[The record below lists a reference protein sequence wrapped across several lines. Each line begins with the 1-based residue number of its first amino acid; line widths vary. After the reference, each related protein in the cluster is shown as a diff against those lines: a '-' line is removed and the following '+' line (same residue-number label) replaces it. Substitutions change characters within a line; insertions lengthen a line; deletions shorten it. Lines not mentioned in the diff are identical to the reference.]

1 MGPLGGKMGD
11 NGDDRLGMFR
21 DLPPAIAFY
30 SFQVT
35 AMSTF
40 FAHRLR
46 NKFSASA
53 VQDFNQG
60 IAQTLLDIEDKR
72 RTNLFSWRG
81 QFSPQLVENLL
92 LAYCPRDATVLDPFC
107 GSGTVLYECG
117 YLGLQAVGCEL
128 NPAAWILS
136 RLYEFINLNL
146 GARNQ
151 VITSVSDKLQQQ
163 FPQPELFQALEC
175 DRLQVTEFQ
184 THLFSIYQDS
194 NPLEQAILDALVIL
208 LDVDNQPPIHIPEI
222 HTIFWEI
229 CQYIRDFPE
238 SENSV
243 KSYLGD
249 ARCLPVATD
258 TIDFVLTS
266 PPYINVFNYHQNYRH
281 SVELLNWN
289 LLEIAKSE
297 IGSNRANRRNRFFT
311 VIQYC
316 LDVAL
321 IFQEISRVCQPGA
334 RIIFVVGY
342 ESTVL
347 GIPFYNAK
355 IISELA
361 TLGGQFELVL
371 TQQRQFKNKFGKMIR
386 EDLLHLVNGNTT
398 LSEGD
403 WDVGVRQVAEAAL
416 RNGLEQVSEK
426 NKGALLEAIAKVP
439 DIGRSPLYF
448 RQPNPENS
456 FIK

>member
-1 MGPLGGKMGD
+1 
-11 NGDDRLGMFR
+11 
-21 DLPPAIAFY
+21 
-30 SFQVT
+30 
-35 AMSTF
+35 MSTF
-40 FAHRLR
+40 FANRLR

-53 VQDFNQG
+53 VQEFNQG
-60 IAQTLLDIEDKR
+60 ISQHLLDIEDKR
-72 RTNLFSWRG
+72 RTNLFTWRG

-117 YLGLQAVGCEL
+117 YLGLKAVGCEL

-136 RLYEFINLNL
+136 RIYEFINLRL
-146 GARNQ
+146 GDRHRI
-151 VITSVSDKLQQQ
+151 ITSVSGKLQQQ
-163 FPQPELFQALEC
+163 FPQPELFQTLEC
-175 DRLQVTEFQ
+175 DRLEVPAFQ
-184 THLFSIYQDS
+184 TRLCRIYQEVT
-194 NPLEQAILDALVIL
+194 PLEQAILDALVIL
-208 LDVDNQPPIHIPEI
+208 LDLDIQQPINIQEI
-222 HTIFWEI
+222 NTAFFAI
-229 CQYIRDFPE
+229 CQWIRDFPN
-238 SENSV
+238 SENSL
-243 KSYLGD
+243 KSHLGD
-249 ARCLPVATD
+249 ARCLPVTTD
-258 TIDFVLTS
+258 SIDFILTS
-266 PPYINVFNYHQNYRH
+266 PPYINVFNYHQNYRN
-281 SVELLNWN
+281 SVEFLNWN

-316 LDVAL
+316 LDLTL
-321 IFQEISRVCQPGA
+321 IFKEIKRVCKPGA

-347 GIPFYNAK
+347 GVPFYNAK

-386 EDLLHLVNGNTT
+386 EDLLHLVQANTT
-398 LSEGD
+398 LSAGD
-403 WDVGVRQVAEAAL
+403 WEAGVRQIAKAAL
-416 RNGLEQVSEK
+416 KNGLEQVSEK

-439 DIGRSPLYF
+439 EIERSPLYVS
-448 RQPNPENS
+448 QTNPENS

>member
-1 MGPLGGKMGD
+1 
-11 NGDDRLGMFR
+11 
-21 DLPPAIAFY
+21 
-30 SFQVT
+30 
-35 AMSTF
+35 MSTF
-40 FAHRLR
+40 FANRLR
-46 NKFSASA
+46 NKFAASA

-60 IAQTLLDIEDKR
+60 IPQNLLDIEDKR
-72 RTNLFSWRG
+72 RTNLFTWRG

-117 YLGLQAVGCEL
+117 YLGLEAVGCEL

-136 RLYEFINLNL
+136 RLYEFINLSL
-146 GARNQ
+146 GDRNQ
-151 VITSVSDKLQQQ
+151 VITSVSGKLQQQ

-175 DRLQVTEFQ
+175 DRLQVKEFQ
-184 THLFSIYQDS
+184 TRLFPLYQDS

-208 LDVDNQPPIHIPEI
+208 LDVDNQQPIHIPKI
-222 HTIFWEI
+222 HTLFWEI
-229 CQYIRDFPE
+229 CQDIRDFPE
-238 SENSV
+238 SKNSV

-266 PPYINVFNYHQNYRH
+266 PPYINVFNYHQNYRN

-316 LDVAL
+316 LDLAL
-321 IFQEISRVCQPGA
+321 IFQEINRVCQPGA

-347 GIPFYNAK
+347 GVPFYNAQ

-361 TLGGQFELVL
+361 ILGSQFELAL

-386 EDLLHLVNGNTT
+386 EDLLHLVQANTT

-403 WDVGVRQVAEAAL
+403 WDVGV
-416 RNGLEQVSEK
+416 
-426 NKGALLEAIAKVP
+426 
-439 DIGRSPLYF
+439 
-448 RQPNPENS
+448 
-456 FIK
+456 

>member
-1 MGPLGGKMGD
+1 
-11 NGDDRLGMFR
+11 MFR
-21 DLPPAIAFY
+21 DLPLAIAFC
-30 SFQVT
+30 SFNVT

-40 FAHRLR
+40 FANRLR
-46 NKFSASA
+46 NKFSASV
-53 VQDFNQG
+53 VQEFNQS
-60 IAQTLLDIEDKR
+60 ISQHLLDIEDKR
-72 RTNLFSWRG
+72 RTNLFTWRG

-117 YLGLQAVGCEL
+117 YLGLEAVGFEL

-136 RLYEFINLNL
+136 RIYEFINLTL
-146 GARNQ
+146 GDRNQ
-151 VITSVSDKLQQQ
+151 VITSVSGKLQQQ
-163 FPQPELFQALEC
+163 FPQPELFQPLEC
-175 DRLQVTEFQ
+175 DRLEVTAFR
-184 THLFSIYQDS
+184 TCLLPIYWDLT
-194 NPLEQAILDALVIL
+194 PLEQAILDALVIL
-208 LDVDNQPPIHIPEI
+208 LDLDNQQPIHIPEVY
-222 HTIFWEI
+222 TVFMAI
-229 CQYIRDFPE
+229 CQWIRDFPE
-238 SENSV
+238 SENSL

-249 ARCLPVATD
+249 ARNLSIATD

-266 PPYINVFNYHQNYRH
+266 PPYINVFNYHQNYRN
-281 SVELLNWN
+281 SVEFLNWN

-297 IGSNRANRRNRFFT
+297 IGSNRANRKNRFFT

-316 LDVAL
+316 LDLAL
-321 IFQEISRVCQPGA
+321 IFKEIKRVCKPGA

-347 GIPFYNAK
+347 GVPFYNAK

-371 TQQRQFKNKFGKMIR
+371 TQKRQFKNKFGKMIR
-386 EDLLHLVNGNTT
+386 EDLLHLVNANTT

-403 WDVGVRQVAEAAL
+403 WDRGVRQVAEAAL
-416 RNGLEQVSEK
+416 KNGLEQVSEK

-448 RQPNPENS
+448 RQPTPKNS

>member
-1 MGPLGGKMGD
+1 
-11 NGDDRLGMFR
+11 MFR
-21 DLPPAIAFY
+21 DLPGAIAFY

-60 IAQTLLDIEDKR
+60 IPQTLLDIEDKR
-72 RTNLFSWRG
+72 RTNLFTWRG

-92 LAYCPRDATVLDPFC
+92 LAYCPRDATVMDPFC

-136 RLYEFINLNL
+136 RLYEFINLSL
-146 GARNQ
+146 GDRNQ
-151 VITSVSDKLQQQ
+151 VMTSVSGKLQQQ

-175 DRLQVTEFQ
+175 DRLKVTEFP
-184 THLFSIYQDS
+184 THLFPIYQNS
-194 NPLEQAILDALVIL
+194 QPLEQAILDALVIL
-208 LDVDNQPPIHIPEI
+208 LDVDNQQQIPIPEI
-222 HTIFWEI
+222 HNIFWEI
-229 CQYIRDFPE
+229 RQDIRDFPE

-249 ARCLPVATD
+249 ARCLPVAND

-266 PPYINVFNYHQNYRH
+266 PPYINVFNYHQNYRN

-321 IFQEISRVCQPGA
+321 IFQEINRVCQPGA

-347 GIPFYNAK
+347 GVPFYNAQ

-403 WDVGVRQVAEAAL
+403 WEVGVRQVAEAAL
-416 RNGLEQVSEK
+416 RKGLEQVSEK

-448 RQPNPENS
+448 RPKNRDRPVER
-456 FIK
+456 ITV

>member
-1 MGPLGGKMGD
+1 
-11 NGDDRLGMFR
+11 MFR
-21 DLPPAIAFY
+21 DLPLAIAFC
-30 SFQVT
+30 SFNVT

-40 FAHRLR
+40 FANRLR
-46 NKFSASA
+46 NKFSASV
-53 VQDFNQG
+53 VQEFNQS
-60 IAQTLLDIEDKR
+60 ISQHLLDIEDKR
-72 RTNLFSWRG
+72 RTNLFTWRG

-117 YLGLQAVGCEL
+117 YLGLEAVGFEL

-136 RLYEFINLNL
+136 RIYEFINLTL
-146 GARNQ
+146 GDRNQ
-151 VITSVSDKLQQQ
+151 VITSVSGKLQQQ
-163 FPQPELFQALEC
+163 FPQPELFQPLEC
-175 DRLQVTEFQ
+175 DRLEVTAFR
-184 THLFSIYQDS
+184 TCLLPIYWDLT
-194 NPLEQAILDALVIL
+194 PLEQAILDALVIL
-208 LDVDNQPPIHIPEI
+208 LDLDNQQPIHIPEI
-222 HTIFWEI
+222 HTVFLAI
-229 CQYIRDFPE
+229 CQWIRDFPE
-238 SENSV
+238 SENSL

-249 ARCLPVATD
+249 ARNLSIATD

-266 PPYINVFNYHQNYRH
+266 PPYINVFNYHQNYRN
-281 SVELLNWN
+281 SVEFLNWN

-297 IGSNRANRRNRFFT
+297 IGSNRANRKNRFFT

-316 LDVAL
+316 LDLAL
-321 IFQEISRVCQPGA
+321 IFKEIKRVCKPGA

-347 GIPFYNAK
+347 GVPFYNAK

-361 TLGGQFELVL
+361 TLGDQFELVL
-371 TQQRQFKNKFGKMIR
+371 TQKRQFKNKFGKMIR

-403 WDVGVRQVAEAAL
+403 WEVGVRQVAEAAL

-426 NKGALLEAIAKVP
+426 NKGALLEAISKVL

-448 RQPNPENS
+448 RQPTPKNS

>member
-1 MGPLGGKMGD
+1 
-11 NGDDRLGMFR
+11 MFR
-21 DLPPAIAFY
+21 DVSPAIAFY
-30 SFQVT
+30 SLTVT

-40 FAHRLR
+40 FANRLR

-53 VQDFNQG
+53 VQEFNQG
-60 IAQTLLDIEDKR
+60 IPQSLLDIEDKR
-72 RTNLFSWRG
+72 RTNLFTWRG

-117 YLGLQAVGCEL
+117 YLGLEAVGCEL

-136 RLYEFINLNL
+136 RIYEFINLRL
-146 GARNQ
+146 GDRNQ
-151 VITSVSDKLQQQ
+151 VITSVSGKLQQA
-163 FPQPELFQALEC
+163 FPQPELFQPLEC
-175 DRLQVTEFQ
+175 DRLEITAFR
-184 THLFSIYQDS
+184 TRLLPIYRDS
-194 NPLEQAILDALVIL
+194 TPLEQAILDALVIL
-208 LDVDNQPPIHIPEI
+208 LDLDNQQPIHIPEI
-222 HTIFWEI
+222 HTVFLEL
-229 CQYIRDFPE
+229 CQWIRDFPD
-238 SENSV
+238 SDNSL

-249 ARCLPVATD
+249 ARNLPIATN
-258 TIDFVLTS
+258 TIDFILTS
-266 PPYINVFNYHQNYRH
+266 PPYINVFNYHQNYRN
-281 SVELLNWN
+281 SVEFLNWN

-316 LDVAL
+316 LDLAL
-321 IFQEISRVCQPGA
+321 IFKEIKRVCKPGA

-347 GIPFYNAK
+347 GVSFYNAQ

-361 TLGGQFELVL
+361 TLGGQFELVV
-371 TQQRQFKNKFGKMIR
+371 TQKRQFKNKFGKMIR
-386 EDLLHLVNGNTT
+386 EDLLHLVPANTT
-398 LSEGD
+398 FSEED
-403 WDVGVRQVAEAAL
+403 WEVGVRQVAEASL
-416 RNGLEQVSEK
+416 RKGLEQVSEK

-439 DIGRSPLYF
+439 DIGRSPLYVS
-448 RQPNPENS
+448 QTNPENS